1 MKKKWIYLIKINGE
15 LLDKEFKTKKERDK
29 YVDTLYLDEY
39 DAVVFVKTTRNVEE

>member
-1 MKKKWIYLIKINGE
+1 MDISDPNKWRNI
-15 LLDKEFKTKKERDK
+15 DKEFETKKERDK